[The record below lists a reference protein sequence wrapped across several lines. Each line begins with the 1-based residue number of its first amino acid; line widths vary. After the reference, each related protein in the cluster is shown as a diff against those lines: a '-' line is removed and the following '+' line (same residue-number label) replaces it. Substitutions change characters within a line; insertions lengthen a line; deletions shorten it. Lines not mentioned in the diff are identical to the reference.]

1 MEEHRRM
8 IEEKNRAYQLQREQ
22 KEREYKMKQEEM
34 FRK

>member
-1 MEEHRRM
+1 M
-8 IEEKNRAYQLQREQ
+8 IEEKNRTYQRQREQ